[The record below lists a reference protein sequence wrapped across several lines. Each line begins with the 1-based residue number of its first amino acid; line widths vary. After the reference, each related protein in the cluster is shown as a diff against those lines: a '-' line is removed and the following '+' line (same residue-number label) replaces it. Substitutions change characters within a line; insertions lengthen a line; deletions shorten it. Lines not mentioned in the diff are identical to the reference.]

1 MHIKCNI
8 LLNGRNSNYKPNI
21 LKFSYRW
28 EGISKYKLLK
38 TLEEQ
43 NIMEEIIHFENNKFQ
58 ENDTGIEL
66 AESQFSKILENLAR
80 GSCKLVKSFRKNKN
94 SKRKKNPG

>member
-1 MHIKCNI
+1 MSDHSVHIECSI

-66 AESQFSKILENLAR
+66 AGSQFSKI
-80 GSCKLVKSFRKNKN
+80 
-94 SKRKKNPG
+94 